1 MAAPHE
7 RRRRPARRVTDPE
20 GKNEIAATGSLT
32 GRLHL
37 VGWRDPKVVALALVA
52 MAAGF
57 GQFGATAALG
67 DVARGFGR
75 VVPGASLADQAGLSL
90 SAIGL
95 GLAVIRLAS
104 LGSLPLA
111 GAADRLGRRR
121 VLLSTCALGLACTAA
136 AALSPGYW
144 WFIAVFALGRPFM
157 SASAALTQ
165 VGAAEHTASSDRAK
179 AIALVAGGYGI
190 GAGLTAVLHGL
201 AEGTLGFRGIFG
213 LALVPLVLLPLVGR
227 RITEPERFAVAEA
240 ETEHPTPVLGA
251 VARPF
256 RRRLAVVAALA
267 FAVSVVTGPANS
279 LTFLYAENTLHLPGA
294 ATAAMVV
301 AAGAF
306 GLAGL
311 VVGRWLADHLGRRPT
326 GALAMGALCLFGV
339 VAYSGSRPALF
350 IGYELGVLAAS
361 TFAPAG
367 GALANELFPTDV
379 RASVAGWNVT
389 AGVLGAAAGLV
400 AFGEIAT
407 VAGSYGA
414 AAAIVFLPVL
424 ATIALFLL
432 LPETRGREP
441 EDLWTASGR
450 SE

>member
-1 MAAPHE
+1 MNGRDGDVGAL
-7 RRRRPARRVTDPE
+7 RSVTGP
-20 GKNEIAATGSLT
+20 
-32 GRLHL
+32 LHL

-52 MAAGF
+52 TAAGF

-121 VLLSTCALGLACTAA
+121 VMLATCALGLACTAA

-157 SASAALTQ
+157 SASAALAQ
-165 VGAAEHTASSDRAK
+165 VGAAEHTASKDRAK
-179 AIALVAGGYGI
+179 AIALVAAGYGV

-201 AEGTLGFRGIFG
+201 GEGTLGFRGIFG
-213 LALVPLVLLPLVGR
+213 LALVPLVLLPLIGR
-227 RITEPERFAVAEA
+227 RITEPDRFAVAEA
-240 ETEHPTPVLGA
+240 EAEHPTPVLGA
-251 VARPF
+251 VARPV
-256 RRRLAVVAALA
+256 RRRLAVVASLA

-301 AAGAF
+301 AAGVF

-311 VVGRWLADHLGRRPT
+311 LVGRWLADHLGRRLT
-326 GALAMGALCLFGV
+326 GALAMGAMCLCGA

-350 IGYELGVLAAS
+350 VGYELGVLAAS

-389 AGVLGAAAGLV
+389 AGVLGAA
-400 AFGEIAT
+400 
-407 VAGSYGA
+407 
-414 AAAIVFLPVL
+414 
-424 ATIALFLL
+424 
-432 LPETRGREP
+432 
-441 EDLWTASGR
+441 
-450 SE
+450 